1 MIAVENVSVTFGA
14 KTPNETKALRG
25 VSLTIET
32 GQFVT
37 VIGSNGS
44 GKSTLLNSIAGEIP
58 IGSGVVRIDGV
69 DVTNSSAHERARLVA
84 RVFQDPLAGTC
95 DSLTVEENMAMALG
109 RGRTRWLRR
118 AISKEHRARFRESL
132 RNIGL
137 DDRLEDKIG
146 LLSGGQRQA
155 ISLTMATLAPSRVM
169 LLDEH
174 TAALDPRASEKVL
187 VQTTRI
193 VESTGLT
200 TLMITHSMRDALTC
214 GDRLIMLHQ
223 GKLVLDAVGDEK
235 AKLTVPDL
243 VDMFGRIK
251 GAAADEDRMLLS

>member
-14 KTPNETKALRG
+14 NTPNETKALRG

-118 AISKEHRARFRESL
+118 AISKEHRASFRESL
-132 RNIGL
+132 RNIGI

>member
-14 KTPNETKALRG
+14 NTPNETRALRG

-44 GKSTLLNSIAGEIP
+44 GKSTLLNFIAGETP

-137 DDRLEDKIG
+137 DDRLGDKIG

-187 VQTTRI
+187 VQTARI

-200 TLMITHSMRDALTC
+200 TLMITHSMRDALSS

-251 GAAADEDRMLLS
+251 GTAADEDRMLLS